1 MNEMWSGGGVNL
13 FTPLPP
19 HTMIQPF
26 VQFLFAALLASTV
39 LAQSVLIAL
48 PTANAEVTSGSS
60 ITVKLDQPVRIHI
73 FIASY
78 RSPHEDRPNITST
91 FQMALTGSQDV
102 AVVIGFVSCS
112 SATECPD
119 VTERLGEILYS
130 GSYSPQLYNSAGNPY
145 QNFTVAIPSG
155 YSGPVQLGVAHFY
168 LLAVC
173 ISLPRFFVRSARVD
187 DVTI

>member
-1 MNEMWSGGGVNL
+1 
-13 FTPLPP
+13 
-19 HTMIQPF
+19 MIQPF
-26 VQFLFAALLASTV
+26 VQFLFAALLANTV

-60 ITVKLDQPVRIHI
+60 ITVKLDQP
-73 FIASY
+73 
-78 RSPHEDRPNITST
+78 
-91 FQMALTGSQDV
+91 MALTGSQDV

-130 GSYSPQLYNSAGNPY
+130 GSYSPQLYNSGGNPY

-168 LLAVC
+168 LLAAG
-173 ISLPRFFVRSARVD
+173 PSAQLGF
-187 DVTI
+187 TSTTLNAIGSS